1 MMTGAGTRTSPRAN
15 CIRQLASLPGIICLL
30 AGCTFS
36 EIAQPTGR
44 PEQPISVRQQG
55 GASLDSQQA
64 QRLERIML
72 PLIRHMDRPTVLREV
87 RIGVSKDADINAAY
101 AGDGTFL
108 ITTGLLSRANDE
120 HLRAIMAH
128 EIAHADLGHMAKTRA
143 LGTGVQIGTI
153 ILDQILPGSGTIAPF
168 ITDLGIMKP
177 FSRGEEYEADLH
189 AAEILTRSGY
199 NGNRVMADTLAWLM
213 KTSGPSG
220 GFFTTHPGTADR
232 IQRLAS
238 GAR

>member
-1 MMTGAGTRTSPRAN
+1 M
-15 CIRQLASLPGIICLL
+15 
-30 AGCTFS
+30 
-36 EIAQPTGR
+36 AQPAG
-44 PEQPISVRQQG
+44 PSEQPISVRQQE
-55 GASLDSQQA
+55 GASLDRQQA

-72 PLIRHMDRPTVLREV
+72 PLIQHMDRPAVLREV

-168 ITDLGIMKP
+168 IADLGIMKP

-199 NGNRVMADTLAWLM
+199 NGNKVMADTLAWLM

-238 GAR
+238 GTR